1 MGRRVLRRHIW
12 GYSVCLCP
20 IKGTPG
26 LNELTSIPPLRI
38 LRNSY
43 LSDIKAG
50 HPGLFQPFS
59 QVVFLYSRLSF
70 KYCQWY
76 GSGKYTSILKTL
88 NMKIICSGQS
98 LETSDIS
105 IKFSE
110 SIPRKIC
117 VFWFILVLYARS
129 QQQLL
134 R

>member
-26 LNELTSIPPLRI
+26 LNELTSLPPFRI
-38 LRNSY
+38 LGNSY

-59 QVVFLYSRLSF
+59 QVVFLNSRLSF

-117 VFWFILVLYARS
+117 VFWFILVLQS
-129 QQQLL
+129 KFDNS
-134 R
+134 